1 MFGTRI
7 ALTRRSLCAPALM
20 LGLLHRKA
28 YASPVQAWEA
38 FKDRYLTLSGRIVD
52 SGQGGLSH
60 SEGQAW
66 GMFLAA
72 RCGDREAFD
81 SIRDWTRRHL
91 ARRGDALLAW
101 RFEPHLGG
109 GMVTDANNAT
119 DADLYHG
126 WALMEAHRHWPTRG
140 LDREA
145 RAVARDI
152 LSILARR
159 VAGHDLLLPGA
170 WGFETRQAVHINPSY
185 LVPKA
190 FVALNAAL
198 PDPRWAALTASA
210 SELLRLC
217 RFGPLGLPA
226 DWVRL
231 DKASGRP
238 GPADYRPHRF
248 GADAVRVPLNLVWAG
263 WNDHAVLDGI
273 RRLWSA
279 APDLPPPG
287 WLDLGRNQPA
297 PFPADPG
304 VVAVQ
309 RLLLGMPELPEIA
322 LGEAYYSAALALL
335 AHEARADAGL
345 LRLSRR
351 D

>member
-1 MFGTRI
+1 M
-7 ALTRRSLCAPALM
+7 
-20 LGLLHRKA
+20 
-28 YASPVQAWEA
+28 
-38 FKDRYLTLSGRIVD
+38 TLSGRVVD

-72 RCGDREAFD
+72 RRGDGETFNL
-81 SIRDWTRRHL
+81 IRNWTRQHL
-91 ARRGDALLAW
+91 ARNSDALLAW
-101 RFEPHLGG
+101 RFEPSLGG

-126 WALMEAHRHWPTRG
+126 WALMEAHRHWPERRF
-140 LDREA
+140 DREA

-152 LSILARR
+152 LAVLARR

-170 WGFETRQAVHINPSY
+170 WGFETREAVHINPSY
-185 LVPKA
+185 LIPRA
-190 FVALNAAL
+190 FAALDSAL
-198 PDPRWAALTASA
+198 PDPRWSALAASA

-231 DKASGRP
+231 DKARGQA

-248 GADAVRVPLNLVWAG
+248 GQDAVRVPLNLVWAG
-263 WNDHAVLDGI
+263 WGGHEALDGI

-279 APDLPPPG
+279 LSPDLPPPA
-287 WLDLGRNQPA
+287 WVDLRRSQPA
-297 PFPADPG
+297 PFTGGPG
-304 VVAVQ
+304 AAAIG
-309 RLLLGMPELPEIA
+309 RLLLGGAARQDETAGQPEQ
-322 LGEAYYSAALALL
+322 YYDAALSLL
-335 AHEARADAGL
+335 VAEARADT
-345 LRLSRR
+345 SRTAQISQGG
-351 D
+351 